1 MASVARTLTR
11 ATSRNISFTPLRRN
25 LAIATHARPSTKFV
39 SSFKQAPRR
48 GYASEASPSGGSG
61 KGIFIGLT
69 LAAVGGAGYYLY
81 ANDLISGLT
90 GAAGKS
96 SVKPSGPFQPGKGD
110 YQKVYND
117 VAELLESN
125 DEYDNGSYGPVSF
138 PSRSK
143 YIGTLT
149 DDYPAGPCPPWM
161 ARLRDLR

>member
-11 ATSRNISFTPLRRN
+11 VTSRNISLTPLRRN
-25 LAIATHARPSTKFV
+25 LTTATHARPSIKPV
-39 SSFKQAPRR
+39 SPFRQAPRR

-96 SVKPSGPFQPGKGD
+96 SPKPQGPFQPGKSD

-138 PSRSK
+138 PSQLPLFVQK
-143 YIGTLT
+143 QTE
-149 DDYPAGPCPPWM
+149 
-161 ARLRDLR
+161 

>member
-1 MASVARTLTR
+1 MASIARTLTR
-11 ATSRNISFTPLRRN
+11 VTSRNISLTPLRRN
-25 LAIATHARPSTKFV
+25 LTTATHARPSIKPV
-39 SSFKQAPRR
+39 SPFKQAPRR
-48 GYASEASPSGGSG
+48 GYASETSPSGGSG

-96 SVKPSGPFQPGKGD
+96 STKPQGPFQPGKGD

-125 DEYDNGSYGPVSF
+125 DEYDNGSYGPVGF
-138 PSRSK
+138 PSQFPLSVPK
-143 YIGTLT
+143 QTE
-149 DDYPAGPCPPWM
+149 
-161 ARLRDLR
+161 

>member
-11 ATSRNISFTPLRRN
+11 ATSRNIFFTPLRRN
-25 LAIATHARPSTKFV
+25 LTTAAHARPSTKFV

-61 KGIFIGLT
+61 KSIIIGLA

-81 ANDLISGLT
+81 ANDLILSLT

-96 SVKPSGPFQPGKGD
+96 SAKPPGPFQPGKDD

-138 PSRSK
+138 PSQWLWPVSK
-143 YIGTLT
+143 RI
-149 DDYPAGPCPPWM
+149 
-161 ARLRDLR
+161 

>member
-25 LAIATHARPSTKFV
+25 LTTATHARPSTRFV
-39 SSFKQAPRR
+39 SPIKQAPRR

-81 ANDLISGLT
+81 ANDQLSGLT
-90 GAAGKS
+90 GIAGGKS
-96 SVKPSGPFQPGKGD
+96 STKTPGPFQPGKDD

-125 DEYDNGSYGPVSF
+125 DEYDDGSYGPVSNLNG
-138 PSRSK
+138 
-143 YIGTLT
+143 Y
-149 DDYPAGPCPPWM
+149 
-161 ARLRDLR
+161 